1 MRLGR
6 MFSRNLHSLA
16 LALLLSTLALILS
29 GAMQLG
35 QPAREPHR
43 GLSGLVA
50 LLAIVVFA
58 GAGRGW
64 LRQVALGCVLT
75 VFGLGGLGFALNGS
89 PWAVVAHACLSHV
102 FFAGTVALWMGSAP
116 SPPIMEPMPDT
127 GSPSLRTL
135 SQVAPA
141 AVMVQIF
148 LGAIYRHLSLPVWP
162 HLVGSLLVACLLL
175 YTGIVVLEGEA
186 PNPDLR
192 LSAQFLM
199 GVTVTQMA
207 FGLGAFLGRVMA
219 GDGLPPEWW
228 MIASRTIHVLT
239 GALTLGATVAYAMQ
253 VFNQVHPGGRRHPMD
268 VDNNRVGESV
278 VA

>member
-1 MRLGR
+1 ML
-6 MFSRNLHSLA
+6 SRNLHSLA

-35 QPAREPHR
+35 QPVGEPHR

-50 LLAIVVFA
+50 ILAIAILA
-58 GAGRGW
+58 GTASHAR
-64 LRQVALGCVLT
+64 LRTLALGCVLS
-75 VFGLGGLGFALNGS
+75 VFALGGLGFVLARS

-116 SPPIMEPMPDT
+116 AAQSVETLPDT

-148 LGAIYRHLSLPVWP
+148 LGAIYRHLSWPVWP

-175 YTGIVVLEGEA
+175 YTGMVVLEADGS
-186 PNPDLR
+186 PKDLR
-192 LSAQFLM
+192 LAAQVLIGF
-199 GVTVTQMA
+199 TIAQMA

-219 GDGLPPEWW
+219 SDGLPPEWW

-253 VFNQVHPGGRRHPMD
+253 VFNHVQPGDRRHPID
-268 VDNNRVGESV
+268 VDNNRIGESV